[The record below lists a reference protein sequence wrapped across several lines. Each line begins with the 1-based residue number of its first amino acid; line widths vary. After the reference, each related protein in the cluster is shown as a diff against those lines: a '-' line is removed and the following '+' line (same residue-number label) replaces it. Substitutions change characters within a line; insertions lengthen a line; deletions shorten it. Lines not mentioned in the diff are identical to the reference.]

1 MAEMEGNNAK
11 QPDVS
16 TAWLLLSHAGWLALS
31 MSCLALSAFIDNVNL
46 SHETKRAPKGRN
58 LALGSAGLAVLSAIW
73 TLYAVITTWIAN
85 TKVSNP
91 VYGHLGFTLVMALA
105 LFVAALSLWS
115 LIVLATD

>member
-1 MAEMEGNNAK
+1 MDDTVLTR
-11 QPDVS
+11 QPDVDVG

-31 MSCLALSAFIDNVNL
+31 MSCLALSEFIDNVNL
-46 SHETKRAPKGRN
+46 THESKAPKGRN
-58 LALGSAGLAVLSAIW
+58 LALGSAGLAVLSSGW

-85 TKVSNP
+85 TRVRNP
-91 VYGHLGFTLVMALA
+91 VYGHFGFTLVMVLA